1 MLRLWKR
8 GSAVNAAERSLFH
21 IAVALFAVGLVVRYL
36 PWGIPSIDTFEVGA
50 APEVAASGSAAA
62 TSLFEMP
69 TIASD
74 PYQITDKLTDDSG
87 QDKKSSSTHKK
98 SKKRKSHKKIVRL
111 PIHINQASMDELCA
125 LKGVGPKMAEKIIAV
140 REASGPFKNASD
152 LQKVPGIGKKKAETM
167 LQGIIFD

>member
-1 MLRLWKR
+1 MQRLWKR

-36 PWGIPSIDTFEVGA
+36 PWGIPSIDTFEVGT
-50 APEVAASGSAAA
+50 APEVAASAPETATPQSA
-62 TSLFEMP
+62 S
-69 TIASD
+69 
-74 PYQITDKLTDDSG
+74 YQITDKLTNG
-87 QDKKSSSTHKK
+87 PEYDKKSPSTHKK

-111 PIHINQASMDELCA
+111 PIHINQASLDELCA

>member
-1 MLRLWKR
+1 MQRLWKR

-50 APEVAASGSAAA
+50 APEVTVSAPEAATPQSGS
-62 TSLFEMP
+62 
-69 TIASD
+69 
-74 PYQITDKLTDDSG
+74 YQITDKLTDEAK
-87 QDKKSSSTHKK
+87 QEKKSSSTHKK

-111 PIHINQASMDELCA
+111 PIHINQASLDELCA

>member
-1 MLRLWKR
+1 M
-8 GSAVNAAERSLFH
+8 NAAERSLFH

-50 APEVAASGSAAA
+50 APEVATSGSAAA

-69 TIASD
+69 TTASD
-74 PYQITDKLTDDSG
+74 PYRITDKLINGSE

-98 SKKRKSHKKIVRL
+98 SKKRKSGKKIVRL
-111 PIHINQASMDELCA
+111 PVHINQASMDELCA

-167 LQGIIFD
+167 LQSVIFD

>member
-1 MLRLWKR
+1 MQRLWKR

-50 APEVAASGSAAA
+50 APEVAASAPAVAA
-62 TSLFEMP
+62 T
-69 TIASD
+69 ASD
-74 PYQITDKLTDDSG
+74 LPQITDKLTDEAK
-87 QDKKSSSTHKK
+87 QEKKSSSTHKK
-98 SKKRKSHKKIVRL
+98 SKKRKSGKKIVRL
-111 PIHINQASMDELCA
+111 PIHINQASLDELCA

>member
-1 MLRLWKR
+1 M
-8 GSAVNAAERSLFH
+8 NAAERSLFH

-50 APEVAASGSAAA
+50 ASEVAALAPAVA

-74 PYQITDKLTDDSG
+74 PYQITDKLTDETS
-87 QDKKSSSTHKK
+87 QDKKSPSTHKK

-111 PIHINQASMDELCA
+111 PIHINQASLDELCA

>member
-36 PWGIPSIDTFEVGA
+36 PWGIPSIDTFEVGT
-50 APEVAASGSAAA
+50 APEVAASAPAVAA
-62 TSLFEMP
+62 T
-69 TIASD
+69 ASD
-74 PYQITDKLTDDSG
+74 PYQITDKLTDEAK
-87 QDKKSSSTHKK
+87 QEKKSSSTHKK

-111 PIHINQASMDELCA
+111 PIHINQASLDELCA

>member
-1 MLRLWKR
+1 M
-8 GSAVNAAERSLFH
+8 NAAERSLFH

-50 APEVAASGSAAA
+50 APEVATSASAAA